1 MMVMAA
7 FFVPVLI
14 GFYSLRL
21 IMRTRLDWLENFLAA
36 GLGVGISA
44 QIVFYSLVLAGRFN
58 PVLIILAHL
67 FVLFGLY
74 GTDRF
79 VNKNRKDHRFFSRP
93 SIALFL
99 VVFALFIFL
108 MIVFALARPYG
119 DWDGWAL
126 WNFRANFIYRA
137 GGRWWDIMGF
147 NLHGHPP
154 WFLPLFTA
162 GGWAWAGREDVMV
175 PILTSVLG
183 TFLTIG
189 ILVYGLSCRVKPWK
203 ALFGGVY
210 LCSIPYFL
218 NHATSQ
224 YADIWVAY
232 YVLAV
237 VVCLQ
242 RRLFFISG
250 VLGGLLCLS
259 KNEGM
264 ILAPIL
270 LGMSLIFVQDVRR
283 HWWALLAGVFCVLP
297 AVVIPQMLMT
307 GDLPGINQTNMVY
320 LLDVKRWQWFMDFIV
335 RQVVLSPHWGGLWVI
350 AAAMLLVFRGL
361 WDITIKVCLGTLM
374 VFFVIFMALYVMVV
388 YDFYWRISVSW
399 DRLMFQITPLVVYM
413 MFSCW
418 RKKEE

>member
-1 MMVMAA
+1 MSVAA
-7 FFVPVLI
+7 FFVSFLT
-14 GFYSLRL
+14 GLYGLRL
-21 IMRTRLDWLENFLAA
+21 INRTRLVWLEYFLAV

-44 QIVFYSLVLAGRFN
+44 QVVFYSLVLAGRFN

-67 FVLFGLY
+67 FILIGLY
-74 GTDRF
+74 STDRF
-79 VNKNRKDHRFFSRP
+79 VNINRKEHMLFSRP
-93 SIALFL
+93 SIVLFL
-99 VVFALFIFL
+99 AVFALFIFL

-137 GGRWWDIMGF
+137 GGRWWDILGF

-154 WFLPLFTA
+154 WFLPLFTLW
-162 GGWAWAGREDVMV
+162 GWAWAGKEDVMV
-175 PILTSVLG
+175 PILTSILG

-189 ILVYGLSCRVKPWK
+189 TLVYGLSYRVKSWK

-218 NHATSQ
+218 DHATSQ

-237 VVCLQ
+237 VVSLQ
-242 RRLFFISG
+242 RGLFFLSG
-250 VLGGLLCLS
+250 ILGGLLCLS

-264 ILAPIL
+264 ILTPIL
-270 LGMSLIFVQDVRR
+270 LGMSFIFLQDARR
-283 HWWALLAGVFCVLP
+283 HWRAILAGVFCVLP

-335 RQVVLSPHWGGLWVI
+335 RHVVLSPHWGGLWII
-350 AAAMLLVFRGL
+350 APVMLLVFRGY
-361 WDITIKVCLGTLM
+361 WDNHIKVYLCTLM
-374 VFFVIFMALYVMVV
+374 MFFIIFMALYVVVV

-399 DRLMFQITPLVVYM
+399 DRLMFQITPWVVYM

-418 RKKEE
+418 RNKEE